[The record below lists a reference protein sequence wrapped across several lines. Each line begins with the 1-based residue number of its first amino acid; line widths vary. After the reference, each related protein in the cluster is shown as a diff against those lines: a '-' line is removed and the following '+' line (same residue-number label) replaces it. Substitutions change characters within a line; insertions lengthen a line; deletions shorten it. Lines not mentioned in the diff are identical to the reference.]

1 MLFENSFIASMGIS
15 QSSAFS
21 IEGALNDMSV
31 QELESLHTYL
41 MDMSGKTTNRVKM
54 KNIHTYFKAYISLV
68 TVQQKVTASMDAF
81 RVLVDNDVQ
90 EKWTSD
96 DGILMMEEFKQRI
109 SNIMA
114 VAKSRQN
121 DMKE

>member
-1 MLFENSFIASMGIS
+1 MGIS

-31 QELESLHTYL
+31 QELESLHAHL
-41 MDMSGKTTNRVKM
+41 MDKSGKTTNRVKM

-68 TVQQKVTASMDAF
+68 AVQQKVTASMDAF
-81 RVLVDNDVQ
+81 KVLLDNDLQ
-90 EKWTSD
+90 ENWTSD
-96 DGILMMEEFKQRI
+96 DGILMMDELKQRI
-109 SNIMA
+109 SNIIA

-121 DMKE
+121 DMKQ

>member
-1 MLFENSFIASMGIS
+1 MGIS

-31 QELESLHTYL
+31 QELESLHAHL
-41 MDMSGKTTNRVKM
+41 MDKSGKTTNRVKM
-54 KNIHTYFKAYISLV
+54 KNIHAYFKAYISLV

-81 RVLVDNDVQ
+81 KVLLDNDLQ
-90 EKWTSD
+90 ENWTND
-96 DGILMMEEFKQRI
+96 DGILMMDELKQRI
-109 SNIMA
+109 SNIIA
-114 VAKSRQN
+114 VSMSRQN